1 MRKATESEP
10 PSCSSVFMIGQ
21 DSHGNWVVRDQSG
34 LRGGLFVGGPI
45 GNRRIAS
52 IREWLLGILRFA
64 VTLEQCDRAAVMC
77 LAAEMDRLGVSTAR
91 SGFSYFTRTST
102 KLCDC
107 ITAKHD
113 FDKLAELCLH
123 IEKIDD
129 DRLRRA
135 LEGALFA
142 KRNKSA
148 RSKQR
153 DREYLWKGLVV
164 K

>member
-1 MRKATESEP
+1 MTQLATRKGMIHRLGRQNGSISDPSVIEES
-10 PSCSSVFMIGQ
+10 
-21 DSHGNWVVRDQSG
+21 
-34 LRGGLFVGGPI
+34 
-45 GNRRIAS
+45 RR

-64 VTLEQCDRAAVMC
+64 VTLEQRDRAAVMC
-77 LAAEMDRLGVSTAR
+77 LAAEMDRLGASTTR

-107 ITAKHD
+107 IAAKHE

-129 DRLRRA
+129 RRLRRA

-142 KRNKSA
+142 KRNKSV
-148 RSKQR
+148 RSRQP
-153 DREYLWKGLVV
+153 DREYLWKGLAV

>member
-1 MRKATESEP
+1 MTQLATCKGMIHRLGRQNGSISDPSVTEES
-10 PSCSSVFMIGQ
+10 
-21 DSHGNWVVRDQSG
+21 
-34 LRGGLFVGGPI
+34 
-45 GNRRIAS
+45 RR

-77 LAAEMDRLGVSTAR
+77 VAAEMDRLGVSTAR

-107 ITAKHD
+107 IAAKHD

-148 RSKQR
+148 RSKQL

>member
-1 MRKATESEP
+1 MTQLATRKGMLHRFGPQKGSISDPLVSEG
-10 PSCSSVFMIGQ
+10 S
-21 DSHGNWVVRDQSG
+21 
-34 LRGGLFVGGPI
+34 
-45 GNRRIAS
+45 RR
-52 IREWLLGILRFA
+52 IREWLLGFLRFA
-64 VTLEQCDRAAVMC
+64 VTLEQRDRAAVMC
-77 LAAEMDRLGVSTAR
+77 LAAEMERFGASTTQ

-113 FDKLAELCLH
+113 LDKLAELCLH

-129 DRLRRA
+129 RRLRRA

-142 KRNKSA
+142 KRNKSG
-148 RSKQR
+148 RSRQP
-153 DREYLWKGLVV
+153 DRESLWKGLAV

>member
-1 MRKATESEP
+1 MNQLATRKGMLHRFGPQKGSISDLLVSEES
-10 PSCSSVFMIGQ
+10 
-21 DSHGNWVVRDQSG
+21 
-34 LRGGLFVGGPI
+34 
-45 GNRRIAS
+45 RR

-64 VTLEQCDRAAVMC
+64 VTLEQRDQAAVMC
-77 LAAEMDRLGVSTAR
+77 LAAEMDRLGASTTQP
-91 SGFSYFTRTST
+91 GFSYFTRTST
-102 KLCDC
+102 KLCEC
-107 ITAKHD
+107 IAAKLD

-129 DRLRRA
+129 RRLRRA

-148 RSKQR
+148 RSRQP
-153 DREYLWKGLVV
+153 DREYLWKGLAV

>member
-1 MRKATESEP
+1 LELGVARRSLRYWGSPAMSQLATRKGMLHRLGPQNGSISNPSVSEES
-10 PSCSSVFMIGQ
+10 
-21 DSHGNWVVRDQSG
+21 HR
-34 LRGGLFVGGPI
+34 
-45 GNRRIAS
+45 
-52 IREWLLGILRFA
+52 IREWLLRILRFA
-64 VTLEQCDRAAVMC
+64 VTLEQRDRAAVMS
-77 LAAEMDRLGVSTAR
+77 LAAEMDRLGATQ

-113 FDKLAELCLH
+113 FDKLAELCFH

-129 DRLRRA
+129 RRLRRA

-142 KRNKSA
+142 KRNKSI
-148 RSKQR
+148 RSRQP
-153 DREYLWKGLVV
+153 DREYLWKGLAV

>member
-1 MRKATESEP
+1 MGQSAIRRGMVHRLGPHGLISNSSAIEES
-10 PSCSSVFMIGQ
+10 
-21 DSHGNWVVRDQSG
+21 
-34 LRGGLFVGGPI
+34 
-45 GNRRIAS
+45 RR

-64 VTLEQCDRAAVMC
+64 VTLEPSDRAVVTGLAV
-77 LAAEMDRLGVSTAR
+77 EMDRLGSDESQSR
-91 SGFSYFTRTST
+91 FSYFTRTST

-129 DRLRRA
+129 RRLRRA

-142 KRNKSA
+142 KRNKST
-148 RSKQR
+148 RSRQPN
-153 DREYLWKGLVV
+153 REYLWKGLAV

>member
-1 MRKATESEP
+1 MTQLATREGMFHRLGRQNGLVSDPSVIEES
-10 PSCSSVFMIGQ
+10 
-21 DSHGNWVVRDQSG
+21 
-34 LRGGLFVGGPI
+34 
-45 GNRRIAS
+45 RR

-64 VTLEQCDRAAVMC
+64 VTLERCDRAAVMC
-77 LAAEMDRLGVSTAR
+77 VAAEMDRPGAGTTQ

-107 ITAKHD
+107 IAAKYD
-113 FDKLAELCLH
+113 FDKLAELRLH

-129 DRLRRA
+129 RRLRRA

-142 KRNKSA
+142 KRNKSV
-148 RSKQR
+148 RSGQS
-153 DREYLWKGLVV
+153 DREYLWKGLAV